1 MSNKRILMQKI
12 ILCLIATCYSTAFCA
27 IESASAGAGAI
38 NELSPL
44 TIEAQKNTDLFGP
57 ENEPKDIYLNFEGAE
72 LKSFVEYIADMKG
85 MNIIPDKSIA
95 GNKISLNF
103 RNPVTKTGAWNAF
116 LTILEMANFSMI
128 KVGNLYRIV
137 ARDKKFKQPLPTFI
151 GVKASSLPETDAT
164 IRYIALLNNL
174 PAQDVKGLLSSMLS
188 QPNNVIDPP
197 NINGFI
203 ITDCASTIKAAMQ
216 ILEEFDLNGL
226 QESVY
231 VMQLKR
237 ANARDVKTLF
247 DTLIAKPDGNPLAK
261 LLGRPEDSST
271 FFTPGTKIIAEDRTN
286 KLILMGQRQALEKIK
301 TFITDH
307 VDTELKQ
314 AKSPLRIYEL
324 QNANAADIVTILQ
337 EVTDSSNSSAAGQ
350 QAAKYGA
357 IRDGVRYFKNMK
369 FKADKEGNRL
379 LVSCTDDN
387 DWALIQQTIK
397 ALDTAQPQVAM
408 QMLIVTVT
416 ANAKNE
422 LGGQVRNTP
431 GMLGD
436 TINFQSHPVGSTV
449 LKNENGTPVSLLG
462 NLLQSLSV
470 DRGASMLSLGK
481 VDSADGIFGILR
493 ALKTEDDATI
503 LSQPFALAANCTE
516 TKIEVGEQAY
526 VVNQES
532 GGTNPLSG
540 KVPVKATTCITFT
553 PQVNNDGVIKLK
565 IDANISEFVP
575 GSESLS
581 TQTKKLNT
589 MVTVANGQVLV
600 IGGFVKTKVT
610 DSGGQTPIW
619 GSIPILGWLAK
630 SLSRSIAKEYLFLFL
645 CPTII
650 KPRTTP
656 GIGMYSKINLHQAAK
671 EVEETIQTTK
681 TNDPIHNWFFNPSGE
696 NYSHKIIDFANARY
710 QPNNVDIRF
719 DPYYRSQPEHID
731 AQQTVLEIDDTP
743 SSPQTYWKQRD
754 AQTVQNQTL
763 PEPTAAAKELST
775 NHEITAPTKK
785 QPAPPQPQSPPPA
798 TKPIAPAK
806 IMLPP
811 QMAEPTQ
818 TTVFTLDESLAE
830 KRSKLRSLLSQNSL
844 GDLLAQAPEMP
855 ITNETEEQAA
865 DEEQP
870 LDMAPAPAPLSRR
883 QGIQNLFTTP
893 TSQDT
898 TSSVSRP
905 LSSGLQALLGGK

>member
-1 MSNKRILMQKI
+1 MNTI
-12 ILCLIATCYSTAFCA
+12 IFFIATLLYGSVLGA
-27 IESASAGAGAI
+27 IESAATPATAI
-38 NELSPL
+38 SESPL
-44 TIEAQKNTDLFGP
+44 TIEAKQNPDLFGP

-72 LKSFVEYIADMKG
+72 LKSFIEYIADMKG

-137 ARDKKFKQPLPTFI
+137 TRDKKFKQPLPTFI
-151 GVKASSLPETDAT
+151 GVKASELPDNEST

-174 PAQDVKGLLSSMLS
+174 PAQEVKALLSSMLS
-188 QPNNVIDPP
+188 QPSNVIDPP

-203 ITDCASTIKAAMQ
+203 ITDCACTIKAAMQ
-216 ILEEFDLNGL
+216 ILEEFDLTGL

-247 DTLIAKPDGNPLAK
+247 DALITKPEGNPLAK

-301 TFITDH
+301 TFITEH

-324 QNANAADIVTILQ
+324 QNANAADIAAILQ

-357 IRDGVRYFKNMK
+357 IRDGVRYFKSMK
-369 FKADKEGNRL
+369 FKADKESNRL
-379 LVSCTDDN
+379 LVSCSDDN

-416 ANAKNE
+416 ANTKNE

-436 TINFQSHPVGSTV
+436 AINFQSNPVGTTV
-449 LKNENGTPVSLLG
+449 FKTESGTPVSLLG
-462 NLLQSLSV
+462 NLLQSLSI

-481 VDSADGIFGILR
+481 VDSPDGIFGILR

-526 VVNQES
+526 ITSQES
-532 GGTNPLSG
+532 GGVNPVAG
-540 KVPVKATTCITFT
+540 KTPVKAATSIVFT
-553 PQVNNDGVIKLK
+553 PQVNTDGVIRLK

-575 GSESLS
+575 GTESLS
-581 TQTKKLNT
+581 SQTKKLNT
-589 MVTVANGQVLV
+589 TVTVANGQVLV

-619 GSIPILGWLAK
+619 GSIPVLGWLAK

-681 TNDPIHNWFFNPSGE
+681 TSDPLHNWFFNPSGE

-731 AQQTVLEIDDTP
+731 AQQAVLQIDDTP
-743 SSPQTYWKQRD
+743 SSPQDFWKERGVHEASRNQQPKEPVVEQPKKSEQKD
-754 AQTVQNQTL
+754 AV
-763 PEPTAAAKELST
+763 LSRT
-775 NHEITAPTKK
+775 TQH
-785 QPAPPQPQSPPPA
+785 QPVLLPPA
-798 TKPIAPAK
+798 TQPTGPSRIV
-806 IMLPP
+806 LP
-811 QMAEPTQ
+811 Q
-818 TTVFTLDESLAE
+818 TASEQTETTTFTLDESLAE
-830 KRSKLRSLLSQNSL
+830 KRSKLRSLLSQSSL
-844 GDLLAQAPEMP
+844 GDLLAQSPETP
-855 ITNETEEQAA
+855 IEESDASYEDDDT
-865 DEEQP
+865 DEPEEPVAQP
-870 LDMAPAPAPLSRR
+870 ARR
-883 QGIQNLFTTP
+883 QGIKNLFSSP
-893 TSQDT
+893 SSQEINAH
-898 TSSVSRP
+898 VPRPPSR
-905 LSSGLQALLGGK
+905 GLQALLGGK